1 MPLVSLSTQFY
12 SPEANFLKRKCT
24 FCANPVIYPIYRSFR
39 LCPGCLNALLRA
51 HPSSREYAWFLS
63 SVRRA
68 LFTRAG

>member
-1 MPLVSLSTQFY
+1 M
-12 SPEANFLKRKCT
+12 KRKCT
-24 FCANPVIYPIYRSFR
+24 FCANPAIYPIYRSFR

-68 LFTRAG
+68 LFARAG

>member
-1 MPLVSLSTQFY
+1 MSPGFLSTQFD
-12 SPEANFLKRKCT
+12 SPEEKFLKRTCT
-24 FCANPVIYPIYRSFR
+24 FCANTAVYPIYRSFR
-39 LCPGCLNALLRA
+39 LCPSCLNALLRV